1 MERYC
6 SRDHACHFKD
16 FFEKDSSS
24 QIGSG
29 SSYSSYIP
37 PFIGIQNQKGYG
49 IGNLLGSLFRG
60 ALKLAKPLL
69 RKAGVFGLKVLK
81 REVKKRG
88 VSAGKNAI
96 KSILTGKSPKGA
108 IKEEAKRQ
116 LSEIGSDALHF
127 AEKKLNQVGN
137 GRKRRVVE
145 DEDELTSPMIKRKKL
160 KVDLDDDIF
169 S

>member
-49 IGNLLGSLFRG
+49 IGNLLG

-96 KSILTGKSPKGA
+96 KSILTGKSPKEA

-160 KVDLDDDIF
+160 KVDLDELILT
-169 S
+169 

>member
-1 MERYC
+1 M
-6 SRDHACHFKD
+6 
-16 FFEKDSSS
+16 
-24 QIGSG
+24 
-29 SSYSSYIP
+29 
-37 PFIGIQNQKGYG
+37 
-49 IGNLLGSLFRG
+49 
-60 ALKLAKPLL
+60 
-69 RKAGVFGLKVLK
+69 
-81 REVKKRG
+81 
-88 VSAGKNAI
+88 
-96 KSILTGKSPKGA
+96 TGKSPKEA

>member
-81 REVKKRG
+81 KRSKKKR
-88 VSAGKNAI
+88 
-96 KSILTGKSPKGA
+96 SIS
-108 IKEEAKRQ
+108 
-116 LSEIGSDALHF
+116 
-127 AEKKLNQVGN
+127 
-137 GRKRRVVE
+137 
-145 DEDELTSPMIKRKKL
+145 RKKCD
-160 KVDLDDDIF
+160 KKYLDWKK